1 MPAET
6 CEPGVVSVE
15 GDPLT
20 AGFDGQCG
28 EPGIGRKIATRIG
41 FFAKAGED
49 GPMLLS
55 GSNQDTMRLI
65 HQQFAK
71 ADDFVE
77 AARPGENLG
86 MSGDPDD
93 SAQHLGRHPVARVP
107 IDDVF
112 QPSSAERVITGVAT
126 GKRLRAH

>member
-1 MPAET
+1 
-6 CEPGVVSVE
+6 
-15 GDPLT
+15 
-20 AGFDGQCG
+20 
-28 EPGIGRKIATRIG
+28 
-41 FFAKAGED
+41 
-49 GPMLLS
+49 MLLS

-71 ADDFVE
+71 ADYFIKS
-77 AARPGENLG
+77 ARLGENLG